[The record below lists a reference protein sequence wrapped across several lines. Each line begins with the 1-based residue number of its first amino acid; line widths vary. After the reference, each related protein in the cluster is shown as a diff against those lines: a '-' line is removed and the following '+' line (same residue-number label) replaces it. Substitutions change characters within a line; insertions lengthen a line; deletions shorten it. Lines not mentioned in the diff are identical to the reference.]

1 MYRNFKSQ
9 LGYEN
14 GENKIDSYGVDHS
27 NFSLRDEVS
36 YQMARTN
43 RENELIKN
51 YNNQGITQDYP
62 QYSNNF
68 WGNNPANNYGFGSSN
83 ISDNIENVT
92 NSLKNQ
98 SYGLYQNSGTI
109 APVPQIN
116 QQQNTAFGQSN
127 NILTQNNNTSLNQTP
142 TPWNTEANKMQNQ
155 TTFSWNNNPNISMTT
170 QHSGQNTTFVQDNT
184 PINTTNNP
192 QQSSLGNNIY
202 KGLKSF
208 ADATETA
215 VIAGTE
221 GATLGNFDEIMGA
234 ATAAATL
241 NKDNYTMGRDA
252 IRQYQK
258 KLQEKSPVIYGSA
271 EFIGA
276 MAAIMHCPESVLTKM
291 KISNPQLFNAISDT
305 FVASSGYAENWKDFF
320 ANLPAN
326 GLANAAGLYYEKLP
340 IANGLGR
347 IGSKLTNKTIKQGI
361 NYIADKT
368 KNMFYTKDDNE
379 K

>member
-62 QYSNNF
+62 QYNTNF

-98 SYGLYQNSGTI
+98 NYGLYQNSGTI
-109 APVPQIN
+109 ASVPQTN

-155 TTFSWNNNPNISMTT
+155 TTFSWNRPKTTCTISEYDIKTPVPTLNNVSHH
-170 QHSGQNTTFVQDNT
+170 Q
-184 PINTTNNP
+184 TTNENNKAAIFNRVINKSLEEEGGYEDRNNRIDTP
-192 QQSSLGNNIY
+192 TNMGIQQSSLERFKIAHPELAEQYPDNI
-202 KGLKSF
+202 K
-208 ADATETA
+208 DITRDQ
-215 VIAGTE
+215 VRQIARLDYFDKYRIGE
-221 GATLGNFDEIMGA
+221 IIAPTLQEIMFDSFFNHSPTDPAQWAQRAINQQTNMQVDEDGIFGSQTIRA
-234 ATAAATL
+234 L
-241 NKDNYTMGRDA
+241 NNLTPEEI
-252 IRQYQK
+252 IR
-258 KLQEKSPVIYGSA
+258 V
-271 EFIGA
+271 
-276 MAAIMHCPESVLTKM
+276 
-291 KISNPQLFNAISDT
+291 NNAI
-305 FVASSGYAENWKDFF
+305 VDFRKADF
-320 ANLPAN
+320 EHQIETNSNSNYKEYSHGLPN
-326 GLANAAGLYYEKLP
+326 RFERF
-340 IANGLGR
+340 R
-347 IGSKLTNKTIKQGI
+347 IK
-361 NYIADKT
+361 
-368 KNMFYTKDDNE
+368 
-379 K
+379 

>member
-14 GENKIDSYGVDHS
+14 GENKIDSYGVDHR
-27 NFSLRDEVS
+27 NFSLRDEIS

-68 WGNNPANNYGFGSSN
+68 WGGNPANNYGFGSSN

-98 SYGLYQNSGTI
+98 NYGLYQNSGTI
-109 APVPQIN
+109 APVPQTN

-202 KGLKSF
+202 KDLKSF

-234 ATAAATL
+234 ATAATTL

-258 KLQEKSPVIYGSA
+258 KLQEKSPIIYGSA

-276 MAAIMHCPESVLTKM
+276 IAAIMHCPESVLTKM

-326 GLANAAGLYYEKLP
+326 GLANAAGYNINKLKFTRG
-340 IANGLGR
+340 ISRLIN
-347 IGSKLTNKTIKQGI
+347 NKVTRQGI

>member
-62 QYSNNF
+62 QYNTNF

-98 SYGLYQNSGTI
+98 NYGLYQNSGTI

-127 NILTQNNNTSLNQTP
+127 NILTQNNHTSLNQTP

-155 TTFSWNNNPNISMTT
+155 TTFSWNRPKTTCTISEYDIKTPVPTLNNVSHH
-170 QHSGQNTTFVQDNT
+170 Q
-184 PINTTNNP
+184 TTNENNKAAIFNRVINKSLEEEGGYEDRNNRIDTP
-192 QQSSLGNNIY
+192 TNMGIQQSSLERFKIAHPELAEQYPDNI
-202 KGLKSF
+202 K
-208 ADATETA
+208 DITRDQ
-215 VIAGTE
+215 VRQIARLDYFDKYRIGE
-221 GATLGNFDEIMGA
+221 IIAPTLQEIMFDSFFNHSP
-234 ATAAATL
+234 TAPAQWAQRAINQQTNMQVDEDGIFGSQTIRAL
-241 NKDNYTMGRDA
+241 NNLTPEEI
-252 IRQYQK
+252 IR
-258 KLQEKSPVIYGSA
+258 V
-271 EFIGA
+271 
-276 MAAIMHCPESVLTKM
+276 
-291 KISNPQLFNAISDT
+291 NNAI
-305 FVASSGYAENWKDFF
+305 VDFRKADF
-320 ANLPAN
+320 EHQIETNSNSNYKEYSHGLPN
-326 GLANAAGLYYEKLP
+326 RFERF
-340 IANGLGR
+340 R
-347 IGSKLTNKTIKQGI
+347 IK
-361 NYIADKT
+361 
-368 KNMFYTKDDNE
+368 
-379 K
+379 

>member
-62 QYSNNF
+62 QYNTNF

-98 SYGLYQNSGTI
+98 NYGLYQNSGTI
-109 APVPQIN
+109 ASVPQIN

-127 NILTQNNNTSLNQTP
+127 NILAQNNNTSLNQTP

-155 TTFSWNNNPNISMTT
+155 TTFSWNRPKTTCTISEYDIKTPVPTLNNVSHH
-170 QHSGQNTTFVQDNT
+170 Q
-184 PINTTNNP
+184 TTNENNKAAIFNRVINKSLEEEGGYEDRNNRIDTP
-192 QQSSLGNNIY
+192 TNMGIQQSSLERFKIAHPELAEQYPDNI
-202 KGLKSF
+202 K
-208 ADATETA
+208 DITRDQ
-215 VIAGTE
+215 VRQIARLDYFDKYRIGE
-221 GATLGNFDEIMGA
+221 IIAPTLQEIMFDSFFNHSP
-234 ATAAATL
+234 TAPAQWAQRAINQQTNMQVDEDGIFGSQTIRAL
-241 NKDNYTMGRDA
+241 NNLTPEEI
-252 IRQYQK
+252 IR
-258 KLQEKSPVIYGSA
+258 V
-271 EFIGA
+271 
-276 MAAIMHCPESVLTKM
+276 
-291 KISNPQLFNAISDT
+291 NNAI
-305 FVASSGYAENWKDFF
+305 VDFRKADF
-320 ANLPAN
+320 EHQIETNSNSNYKEYSHGLPN
-326 GLANAAGLYYEKLP
+326 RFERF
-340 IANGLGR
+340 R
-347 IGSKLTNKTIKQGI
+347 IK
-361 NYIADKT
+361 
-368 KNMFYTKDDNE
+368 
-379 K
+379 

>member
-98 SYGLYQNSGTI
+98 NYGLYQNSGTI

-127 NILTQNNNTSLNQTP
+127 NILTQNNHTSLNQTP